1 MVEIIL
7 ILLNHKNKSL
17 ANIVQLVAAFQVHYS
32 DTWEKSST
40 NRFIFYGKAD
50 YRKRNLQVIPKITEK
65 YQDFSRLGVK

>member
-32 DTWEKSST
+32 DTGEKSST

-50 YRKRNLQVIPKITEK
+50 YRREICKSFPKLLKNIK
-65 YQDFSRLGVK
+65 IFQD